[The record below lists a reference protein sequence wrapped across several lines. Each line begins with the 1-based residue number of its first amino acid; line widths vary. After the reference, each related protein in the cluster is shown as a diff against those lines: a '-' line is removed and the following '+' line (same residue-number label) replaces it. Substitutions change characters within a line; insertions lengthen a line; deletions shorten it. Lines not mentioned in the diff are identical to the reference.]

1 MRQSSA
7 EFTQLLLKA
16 GRGVGL
22 PLGLAEDLVAPILWL
37 QTCGLSGDLEA
48 LNVLTGLDEGRVPGV
63 FPDLDT
69 QPGGIATADEPISA
83 IYLAA
88 AGCDSLQSGW
98 PGPDTQVQ
106 LANVDRP
113 LVAATALALGH
124 RKLNPELILNI
135 ETAHYVFSSS
145 SEGEVICLE
154 RQAQEHRT
162 DTPGAGEVWLDTS
175 RTSINTAAGT
185 VLVDAARE
193 RQCHLDCEAKGLTA
207 DEKTL
212 RGLKSL
218 ANRLLVPESE
228 RSLRFG
234 AGAGIIDSD

>member
-7 EFTQLLLKA
+7 EFQQLLFKA
-16 GRGVGL
+16 GRGVSL
-22 PLGLAEDLVAPILWL
+22 PIGLAEDLVAPILWL

-48 LNVLTGLDEGRVPGV
+48 LNVLTGLDEGRVARV
-63 FPDLDT
+63 FPDFDT
-69 QPGGIATADEPISA
+69 QPVGVAIADDPISA

-88 AGCDSLQSGW
+88 AGSDLLQHGW
-98 PGPDTQVQ
+98 PAPDAPVQ
-106 LANVDRP
+106 IARTDSP
-113 LVAATALALGH
+113 LVTATALALGH
-124 RKLNPELILNI
+124 RKLNPDVILNI
-135 ETAHYVFSSS
+135 ETAHYVFSSG

-162 DTPGAGEVWLDTS
+162 DTPGAGEVWLNAT
-175 RTSINTAAGT
+175 RTSIDAPAGT
-185 VLVDAARE
+185 VLVDGARE
-193 RQCHLDCEAKGLTA
+193 RQCHLDCETEGLTA
-207 DEKTL
+207 DEKTV

-218 ANRLLVPESE
+218 ADRLLVPESE